1 MNKIKEYI
9 NKLTKN
15 QKKMIIGA
23 ISLFLLAI
31 ITIGIGVSYSSTE
44 SGYLSD
50 QTVEGLTFENAKLV
64 YENGISTYTVEVVND
79 LEEDYNLNN
88 INIIFKDGDGNEIV
102 SLLGYIGNKLAVGET
117 KIIDASIDQEITDIT
132 SIEYVINK

>member
-9 NKLTKN
+9 NKLSKT
-15 QKKMIIGA
+15 QKKMIIGG
-23 ISLFLLAI
+23 IVVFLLAI
-31 ITIGIGVSYSSTE
+31 VTIGIGVSMANTE
-44 SGYLSD
+44 SGYLSV

-117 KIIDASIDQEITDIT
+117 KLIDASIDQEITDIT